1 MKSSSKQNTITS
13 FFSSSA
19 TKKQKI
25 SDEQLNLSVTSTETE
40 EIASSDALNLLGA
53 IDSNVSVNFDATTT
67 YKSQSIRSCLLL
79 IDTDALAA
87 DSASPSV
94 LSPTFIDTRA
104 SARDPASPLGINI

>member
-53 IDSNVSVNFDATTT
+53 IDSN
-67 YKSQSIRSCLLL
+67 
-79 IDTDALAA
+79 
-87 DSASPSV
+87 
-94 LSPTFIDTRA
+94 
-104 SARDPASPLGINI
+104 